1 MTKIPF
7 KPSKMLFK
15 INPSLHHLLVH
26 SKPSLLIYNT
36 SQSILK
42 WGRCVRFT
50 KITCFP
56 DLLRVKWSHTWMY
69 KLSWVQTTWVR
80 KYTQQDFQ
88 RFKPRTKR
96 SSVAPGAALW
106 SLVCCADLWALK
118 APFERSNHARTRNF
132 QSIFQLV
139 FHLNYGLP
147 LVSTASFSRQNPSNN
162 IPSPTWIANCKFPPF
177 LSI

>member
-7 KPSKMLFK
+7 QPPINLFK
-15 INPSLHHLLVH
+15 PNLSLYHLLVH

-42 WGRCVRFT
+42 WGRCARFT

-56 DLLRVKWSHTWMY
+56 NLLRVKWSHTWMY
-69 KLSWVQTTWVR
+69 KLSWVQTNWVR
-80 KYTQQDFQ
+80 NYTQQAFQ
-88 RFKPRTKR
+88 RFKPCTKQ
-96 SSVAPGAALW
+96 SLIAPGRAPQ
-106 SLVCCADLWALK
+106 SLACR
-118 APFERSNHARTRNF
+118 PFERSNPHFEPSNHVRTRNF
-132 QSIFQLV
+132 QTIFQLV

-162 IPSPTWIANCKFPPF
+162 TPSPTWIANSKFPPF
-177 LSI
+177 LFI